1 MSTSADYAEIRRL
14 IHERDRIQARIVEV
28 HSDLT
33 MAKGDNKLL
42 RAEVERLRGENICDA
57 CAGDALAD
65 CMCRG
70 TGKMSK
76 AAVYLREQVY
86 RLQAELE
93 ETKLEASKELMLR
106 NEYSDRL
113 QARVDEL
120 EKKEP
125 KYLDKPCAHVTPCE
139 RKGLCTDER

>member
-14 IHERDRIQARIVEV
+14 IHEREGFR
-28 HSDLT
+28 
-33 MAKGDNKLL
+33 N
-42 RAEVERLRGENICDA
+42 ERN
-57 CAGDALAD
+57 
-65 CMCRG
+65 
-70 TGKMSK
+70 
-76 AAVYLREQVY
+76 

-106 NEYSDRL
+106 NEHSDRL